1 MVPVLRQST
10 ETVSE
15 AKASPA
21 GLGAGT
27 WGGTGWLVRS
37 LAGWSGASL
46 GLYDEVLGARRK
58 RKAGEAVR
66 EVALQRGRKKRLR
79 EEPCPQVRRAGRGTA
94 GESLGSRGGCVPTG
108 GPARRGA
115 LGLWVRDAEVAAS
128 GTVGVPPALVWRSG

>member
-27 WGGTGWLVRS
+27 WGGTGW
-37 LAGWSGASL
+37 SGASL

-66 EVALQRGRKKRLR
+66 EGALQRGRKKRLR